1 MELYISTV
9 KNDKRVLYVV
19 INELKSDYYLY
30 RAKNSWII
38 SIDKKLYNKLL
49 EQIEVK
55 NTLYNNMK
63 KKDRSILRHIR
74 KLKRVISNLKLTNVK
89 MDEFELV
96 KRSYKIDYTIN
107 KDITSDI
114 SSSGFKHISTSLNKL
129 SGISIKLS
137 ITINEY
143 KYSRHID
150 VGRKYTLKYALYELI
165 KIKCNILDIS
175 IPSIESLDFT
185 KAYRYADLIGYMGD
199 PYQGEFDMVPID
211 TYSKRLRDN
220 RKDNKMNNLRKITSS
235 TGYNSINLHANN
247 NIVYLTVRFKHDDKK
262 RYLNI
267 RIDHHVD
274 YKELLDKALKFKCDI
289 LNIDVPDDIDYQTG
303 EEYLK
308 MLFLEINKVVKT

>member
-1 MELYISTV
+1 MEIYVIT
-9 KNDKRVLYVV
+9 DKRDSSTLRL
-19 INELKSDYYLY
+19 IANELKSDYYLY
-30 RAKNSWII
+30 RIKNSWTI
-38 SIDKKLYNKLL
+38 SIDKKLYNKIL
-49 EQIEVK
+49 EQIETQNTIYK
-55 NTLYNNMK
+55 NLK
-63 KKDRSILRHIR
+63 KKDRFILRHIR
-74 KLKRVISNLKLTNVK
+74 KLKRVINNLKLTNVK
-89 MDEFELV
+89 MGEFELV

-137 ITINEY
+137 ITVNEY

-165 KIKCNILDIS
+165 KIKCNIFDID
-175 IPSIESLDFT
+175 IPDIESLDFT
-185 KAYRYADLIGYMGD
+185 KAYRYADLIGYIGD
-199 PYQGEFDMVPID
+199 PYKGKFNILPID

-220 RKDNKMNNLRKITSS
+220 RKDNKMNNLRKSTSS
-235 TGYNSINLHANN
+235 TGYNSVNLRADN
-247 NIVYLTVRFKHDDKK
+247 NIVYLIVRFKHKNKK
-262 RYLNI
+262 RYLYI

-274 YKELLDKALKFKCDI
+274 YKESLDKALKFKCDI

-308 MLFLEINKVVKT
+308 MLFLEINKAVKI